1 MGSPRSPRGVRLA
14 AVLAVV
20 ALALGLVA
28 SAAVAHESSKDLK
41 ISNVWAR
48 TSPMEASNGAVYLT
62 IKNTGSE
69 DNALVGAKVP
79 SSIAMQTQVHETKV
93 DASGTMAMSE
103 VDQIDLPAG
112 KTVKLEPGG
121 YHIMLM
127 ELVKPLEK
135 GQTFKV
141 TLQFESGKNKKVKAT
156 VKDTSADMSGGMSS
170 TSTTGSM

>member
-1 MGSPRSPRGVRLA
+1 MGSPRSPRGVRLT

-20 ALALGLVA
+20 ALALGLFASVA
-28 SAAVAHESSKDLK
+28 AAHESSKSLK
-41 ISNVWAR
+41 ISDVWAR
-48 TSPMEASNGAVYLT
+48 TSPSEASNGAVYLT
-62 IKNTGSE
+62 IKNTGDE
-69 DNALVGAKVP
+69 ANALVGAKVP
-79 SSIAMQTQVHETKV
+79 SSIATEAQIHETTV
-93 DASGTMAMSE
+93 DSSGTMQMSE

-112 KTVKLEPGG
+112 KTVMLKPGS

-127 ELVKPLEK
+127 ELANPLKK

-156 VKDTSADMSGGMSS
+156 VKDMSGGMSS

>member
-28 SAAVAHESSKDLK
+28 SAAAAHESSKDLK

-48 TSPMEASNGAVYLT
+48 TSPMEATNGAVYLT
-62 IKNTGSE
+62 IENGGSE
-69 DNALVGAKVP
+69 ANALVGAKVP
-79 SSIAMQTQVHETKV
+79 SSIAMETQVHETKV
-93 DASGTMAMSE
+93 DASGVMAMSE
-103 VDQIDLPAG
+103 VDQIALPAG
-112 KTVKLEPGG
+112 KTVKLAPGG

-127 ELVKPLEK
+127 ELTKPLEQ
-135 GQTFKV
+135 GQRFKV
-141 TLQFESGKNKKVKAT
+141 TLQFESGKNKKVTAT
-156 VKDTSADMSGGMSS
+156 VKGAAASSDMGSA